1 MSEGSGRGPIVVLAV
16 VAVVVVLLFV
26 AGVTLGGGG
35 TGDGGWQERLAGLGA
50 GGVLAGEDLVLTAG
64 DCAVAGT
71 VIAVGGSC
79 AFDVAPE
86 GGRFSLAPTRRATL
100 VAVDAG
106 LRLVFTVE
114 DQRISIDVDPGDSA
128 DLTFSRSGGALALA
142 CLGAF
147 ACEARL
153 LPPE

>member
-1 MSEGSGRGPIVVLAV
+1 MSDWSGRKPIVVLAV

-26 AGVTLGGGG
+26 AGVTLGGG

-79 AFDVAPE
+79 AFDVPPE